1 MFKKKIGIFSG
12 TFDPVHRGHVES
24 CIVALGAL
32 DLDLVIIFIEKK
44 PHRKQD
50 VADFYHRANM
60 LKLAVKDYPGIRIA
74 NVDSNNIT
82 TKYALDYLDSQ
93 FSGSEYWYII
103 GSDTLRHVEGWGDS
117 DILFERMNICI
128 ILRNNAEEKNTQKIV
143 NHLKKHHLL
152 TKFMVLPAVWSEV
165 SSSKEKNSL
174 RIGKEPDG
182 LDQSVAD
189 YIKQHRLYES

>member
-32 DLDLVIIFIEKK
+32 DLDSVVIFIEKK

-74 NVDSNNIT
+74 DVDSNNIT

-103 GSDTLRHVEGWGDS
+103 GSDTLSHVEGWEDS
-117 DILFERMNICI
+117 DLLFNEMNICTV
-128 ILRNNAEEKNTQKIV
+128 LRNNSEEKNTQKIV
-143 NHLKKHHLL
+143 NDLKKHHPQ
-152 TKFMVLPAVWSEV
+152 TKFVVLPAVWPVV

-174 RIGKEPDG
+174 RIGEAPGG